1 MRNKV
6 KVSRAAVAG
15 YVAVVAAVA
24 VVAVVF
30 VVIVRLWR
38 DLTVGGRAQAGLANA
53 APAVGPL
60 LRGVARVPV

>member
-15 YVAVVAAVA
+15 YVAVVAA
-24 VVAVVF
+24 VAVVF

-53 APAVGPL
+53 APTVGPL